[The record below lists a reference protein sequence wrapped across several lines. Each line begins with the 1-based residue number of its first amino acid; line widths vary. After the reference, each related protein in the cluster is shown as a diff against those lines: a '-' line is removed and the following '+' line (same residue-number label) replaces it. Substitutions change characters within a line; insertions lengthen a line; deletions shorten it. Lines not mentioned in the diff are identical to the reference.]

1 MREKGFKSGSTR
13 IPSEWRGYLL
23 LIMVEAWSM
32 LATGCRALDAAESTG
47 DAAISRDQDDGY
59 ENHYDPDSLIFA

>member
-1 MREKGFKSGSTR
+1 
-13 IPSEWRGYLL
+13 
-23 LIMVEAWSM
+23 M

-59 ENHYDPDSLIFA
+59 EDHYDPDSLIFA